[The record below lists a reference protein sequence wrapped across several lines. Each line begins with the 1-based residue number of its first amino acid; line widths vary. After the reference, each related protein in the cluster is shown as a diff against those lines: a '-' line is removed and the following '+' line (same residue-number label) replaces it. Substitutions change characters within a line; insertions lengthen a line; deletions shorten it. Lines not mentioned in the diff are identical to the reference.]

1 MGIET
6 DVRNLATDMGREVGT
21 AGHDNARSYIL
32 GRLHDLDIAPY
43 LSEGLEASYT
53 FDGQEFSN
61 ILATVPGKDP
71 SLSPVLLGAH
81 YDTCDSL
88 PGADDNAAAVAVLLE
103 VAVGISLDP
112 IDRSVIFAFF
122 DSEEPPY
129 YLTPAMGSIRFFED
143 QRLGDIHCAVIMDLV
158 GHDVPVPGLEDVLF
172 VTGMETDSALGE
184 AIPSCRVDRAIR
196 VLPTLN
202 RYVGDMSDHHIFR
215 TNQVPYLFLSCG
227 TWPHYHQDTDTPER
241 LNYAKTEGVARYLRT
256 LAGVISGKDMAGD
269 FEGYDTTEIELGYI
283 REVLLPVA
291 AGTGLPIG
299 VETRT
304 DIDWLVNIMRV
315 QLGI

>member
-103 VAVGISLDP
+103 VAAGIRVDP
-112 IDRSVIFAFF
+112 TDRSVIFAFF
-122 DSEEPPY
+122 DSEEPP
-129 YLTPAMGSIRFFED
+129 FF
-143 QRLGDIHCAVIMDLV
+143 
-158 GHDVPVPGLEDVLF
+158 
-172 VTGMETDSALGE
+172 
-184 AIPSCRVDRAIR
+184 
-196 VLPTLN
+196 
-202 RYVGDMSDHHIFR
+202 
-215 TNQVPYLFLSCG
+215 
-227 TWPHYHQDTDTPER
+227 
-241 LNYAKTEGVARYLRT
+241 
-256 LAGVISGKDMAGD
+256 
-269 FEGYDTTEIELGYI
+269 
-283 REVLLPVA
+283 
-291 AGTGLPIG
+291 
-299 VETRT
+299 
-304 DIDWLVNIMRV
+304 
-315 QLGI
+315 